1 MAPREAK
8 DTLARGL
15 GWFSI
20 GLGAAQLT
28 APRAVARLVGVS
40 PDGRTRTIMRLMG
53 AREVTAGVGT
63 LTRRRPAGWLWARVG
78 GDALDAALLAVAAV
92 RAAHS
97 RPRLLLALGG
107 VAGAAA
113 ADVVEATRLGRV
125 ATHETGDGGIHVRK
139 AITVNRSPDET
150 YAFWRDLESLPRFMA
165 HLESVR
171 ETEEGLTRWRAA
183 GPFGSVEW
191 DAEVVEDRPGERL
204 AWRTLPG
211 ADVESAG
218 SVRFTAAPGGHGT
231 ELVAELEYRPPAGG
245 VGAAVA
251 KLFGE
256 DPHTQLADDLRRF
269 KQVLETGEIARSD
282 GTPLGHD
289 VRHQT
294 GGQLKQ
300 RPAQPLGSRGGER

>member
-1 MAPREAK
+1 MASREAN

-15 GWFSI
+15 GWFSV
-20 GLGAAQLT
+20 GLGAAQLA
-28 APRAVARLVGVS
+28 APGAVARLVGVS
-40 PDGRTRTIMRLMG
+40 PHGRTRTIMRLVG

-78 GDALDAALLAVAAV
+78 GDALDAALLGAAAV
-92 RAAHS
+92 RASNS

-107 VAGAAA
+107 VASAAA
-113 ADVVEATRLGRV
+113 ADVVEATRLSRV

-139 AITVNRSPDET
+139 AITVNRSNEET
-150 YAFWRDLESLPRFMA
+150 YAFWRDFENLPRFMV

-171 ETEEGLTRWRAA
+171 ETASGRTHWRTA

-191 DAEVVEDRPGERL
+191 DAEVVEDRTGEL
-204 AWRTLPG
+204 IAWRALPG
-211 ADVESAG
+211 ADVDSAG
-218 SVRFTAAPGGHGT
+218 SVRFAPAPDGRGT
-231 ELVAELEYRPPAGG
+231 ELVAEFEYRPPAGG
-245 VGAAVA
+245 LGAAVA
-251 KLFGE
+251 KLLGK

-289 VRHQT
+289 VGHQI
-294 GGQLKQ
+294 GRQLKQ
-300 RPAQPLGSRGGER
+300 RPAQPRESGGDGR